1 MHILQVLYNSRH
13 PEDDLQYKAFIPQH
27 VTISL
32 TLSLPPCSSPP
43 PSPMSDF
50 EWGYFW
56 SWSRF
61 VDYLQCV
68 LGFTLLAAYVTYL
81 LLDSPVYVESLGFL
95 AVFTEAMLG
104 MPQLYCNHQNK
115 STEGM
120 R

>member
-1 MHILQVLYNSRH
+1 M
-13 PEDDLQYKAFIPQH
+13 
-27 VTISL
+27 
-32 TLSLPPCSSPP
+32 
-43 PSPMSDF
+43 
-50 EWGYFW
+50 
-56 SWSRF
+56 
-61 VDYLQCV
+61 DYLQCV